1 MSANNK
7 DKEKYSKINIVDDD
21 DEEIQRTLEIPKL
34 FLTGKKKPSKKHDYF
49 DDAIRYD
56 TDENGLNDLQVDER
70 KLHHLYNTHAK
81 TLSKSYLQI
90 ILTNVFTFFNILL
103 FSIGIILISIGSF
116 NNVFFLVIVSANLLI
131 GIFQEIKAKQAVD
144 KLSLMTVSKVKVI
157 RSGKEEIIP
166 TDELLLDDVYVLTA
180 GNEIPSDSVI
190 IKGEVEVNESLL
202 TGESLAVKKSKDDY
216 LLAGSYI
223 ISGSCLCRCDRIG
236 EHNYVAQ
243 LQNKARKVKKVKS
256 VLLTSLNA
264 IIKWISF
271 IILPIG
277 IASFIKNM
285 AITDGQTVSS
295 LTITFGTLIA
305 MIPSGLYLL
314 ISTTLTVSVLVL
326 SKKKTMVQDLYSIE
340 SLARSNVLCLDKT
353 GTITDGQMILEEEI
367 NLTKKNVKGLLGDF
381 LSAFDDKNVTSLAL
395 EKNYAPCGKYKV
407 INKIPFSS
415 KRKFSAVEFDK
426 EGVYIL
432 GAPEFITKD
441 KNILE
446 KVEEYTNKGQRVLLF
461 VNTKEKL
468 NEDMKLD
475 NIEHVALFVL
485 SDHIRE
491 EAKDTIAWF
500 NNNDVEIKI
509 ISGDNPVTVS
519 QIAKKVEVPNADNY
533 ISLDGLSNEE
543 VIEVANKYTIFGR
556 VSPEQK
562 AILIKAI
569 RDSGKTVAMTGDGV
583 NDILAM
589 KQSNCSIAMASGSDA
604 AIHASHLV
612 LVDSNFAS
620 MPKVVE
626 EGRRVINNIQRS
638 ATLFLMKTMYAIFIA
653 IFCLLTWTKDPFEA
667 NNFYILEFAVIGIP
681 SFALALQPN
690 TSLIKGGF
698 LKNVLSK
705 SLPGGVALILSVLTM
720 LIFNRFSIFDGLN
733 VTDANMATM
742 ATIGLSTCGLA
753 VLFDKCRPFNLYRTG
768 LFVLMI
774 IASFV
779 ICSMGLITSLH
790 VDKILAL
797 NATNWVTLI
806 IVIIVSIVTY
816 KVLDIVITKVIEK
829 NEKTN

>member
-1 MSANNK
+1 MATNNK
-7 DKEKYSKINIVDDD
+7 DREKYSKINIVD
-21 DEEIQRTLEIPKL
+21 EEETIQRTLEIPKL
-34 FLTGKKKPSKKHDYF
+34 FLTGRKKVNKKQDFF

-70 KLHHLYNTHAK
+70 KLHNLYNAQAK

-90 ILTNVFTFFNILL
+90 ILTNVFTFFNVLL
-103 FSIGIILISIGSF
+103 FTIGIILIAIGSF
-116 NNVFFLVIVSANLLI
+116 NNIFFLVIVSSNLLI

-144 KLSLMTVSKVKVI
+144 KLSLITVSKVKVI
-157 RSGKEEIIP
+157 RSSKEEIIP
-166 TDELLLDDVYVLTA
+166 TDKLLLDDIYVLTS
-180 GNEIPSDSVI
+180 GNEIPADSVI
-190 IKGEVEVNESLL
+190 VKGEVEVNESLL
-202 TGESLAVKKSKDDY
+202 TGESLAIKKTVDDY

-285 AITDGQTVSS
+285 NILSNDVVSS
-295 LTITFGTLIA
+295 LTVTFGTLIA

-314 ISTTLTVSVLVL
+314 ISTTLTVSVLAL
-326 SKKKTMVQDLYSIE
+326 ARKKTMVQDLYSIE

-353 GTITDGQMILEEEI
+353 GTITDGQMVLEKEI
-367 NLTKKNVKGLLGDF
+367 NLSNDDIKGLLGDF
-381 LSAFDDKNVTSLAL
+381 LSAFEDKNVTSLAL
-395 EKNYAPCGKYKV
+395 EKSYTPCGKYKV

-415 KRKFSAVEFDK
+415 KRKFSAVEFEK
-426 EGVYIL
+426 EGSFIL
-432 GAPEFITKD
+432 GAPEFITTD
-441 KNILE
+441 KIILE
-446 KVEEYTNKGQRVLLF
+446 KVEEYIKQGYRVLLL
-461 VNTKEKL
+461 VNCKETL
-468 NEDMKLD
+468 SEDMNLK
-475 NIEHVALFVL
+475 NIKHVALFVL

-500 NNNDVEIKI
+500 NNNEVEVKI
-509 ISGDNPVTVS
+509 ISGDNPITVS
-519 QIAKKVEVPNADNY
+519 QIAKKVDVPNADNY

-543 VIEVANKYTIFGR
+543 VIAIANKYTIFGR

-562 AILIKAI
+562 AVLIKAI

-589 KQSNCSIAMASGSDA
+589 KQANCSIAMASGSDA

-626 EGRRVINNIQRS
+626 EGRKVINNVQRS

-653 IFCLLTWTKDPFEA
+653 IFCLITWTKDPFEA

-681 SFALALQPN
+681 AFAFAMQPN

-705 SLPGGVALILSVLTM
+705 AFPAGVALIISVLSM
-720 LIFNRFSIFDGLN
+720 LIFNRFDVFSFLCINDS
-733 VTDANMATM
+733 NMETLATM
-742 ATIGLSTCGLA
+742 GLSICGLII
-753 VLFDKCRPFNLYRTG
+753 LLDRCRPFNLYRIS
-768 LFVLMI
+768 LFVLMLI
-774 IASFV
+774 STFV
-779 ICSMGLITSLH
+779 IWSMGLMKSLS
-790 VDKILAL
+790 VEKL
-797 NATNWVTLI
+797 NGLNLTNWVTLI
-806 IVIIVSIVTY
+806 IVIMISIITY
-816 KVLDIVITKVIEK
+816 KVLDFIVAKINDK